1 MEFDNLIDSL
11 ERVIKAK
18 NDYDTAIEESRDSYF
33 CHHEEDALRKARAE
47 FKSDFQAAV
56 IRTLMDIK
64 LDNSE
69 RDDTI

>member
-18 NDYDTAIEESRDSYF
+18 NDYDKAIEESHSYF
-33 CHHEEDALRKARAE
+33 CHREEDALRNARAE

-56 IRTLMDIK
+56 IRTLMDVK